1 VKIIFRGTARKAV
14 SPRSLCKQFLLL
26 AFGLSASILLHAQ
39 SEAPGAD
46 EVVLKNGSRLI
57 GTVTA
62 ARDGVVTVET
72 DFAGTLSIAMDQVLS
87 VNAQNPMVV
96 LMSDDSV
103 ITESTLVLNEEELV
117 LGDTGQ
123 VYPLEDLRVV
133 NPDPWELGE
142 GYRWSGLVSVA
153 LDIERGNTDTDEYDS
168 KLESEWRSTRDRY
181 TLKFDADVDRAN
193 STKNA
198 DKWSLL
204 GKYDY
209 FLADPN
215 YVGLVLAGEYDK
227 FKDLNLRYLIGPY
240 LGRQFYDEPVFT
252 FSGELGFSYVNENF
266 VVAED
271 QEYGATNWNLA
282 ASSDYLGGGSSL
294 YFDQIGI
301 WNLKDT
307 SDVIINSTFGL
318 SYPLL
323 WQLEAAA
330 EILLEYDSG
339 AVPGVDELD
348 QTYNFRLGYTW

>member
-1 VKIIFRGTARKAV
+1 MKTVRRVLARAALLPK
-14 SPRSLCKQFLLL
+14 LLNKHFLFL
-26 AFGLSASILLHAQ
+26 ALGLWASVFVQAQ
-39 SEAPGAD
+39 TEAPGED
-46 EVVLKNGSRLI
+46 EVLLKNGSRLI

-72 DFAGTLSIAMDQVLS
+72 DFAGTLSIAMDQVQA
-87 VNAQNPMVV
+87 VNAQNPMIV

-117 LGDTGQ
+117 LGDTRQ
-123 VYPLEDLRVV
+123 AYSLEDLRVV
-133 NPDPWELGE
+133 NPDPWELGQ
-142 GYRWSGLVSVA
+142 GYRWSGLVSLA
-153 LDIERGNTDTDEYDS
+153 LDIERGNTDTDEFDA

-181 TLKFDADVDRAN
+181 TLKFDAEVDEAN
-193 STKNA
+193 GTKNA

-215 YVGLVLAGEYDK
+215 YAGLFAAMEYDK
-227 FKDLNLRYLIGPY
+227 FKDLDLRYLIGPY
-240 LGRQFYDEPVFT
+240 LGRQFYEEPVFT

-266 VVAED
+266 TVAED
-271 QEYGATNWNLA
+271 QEYGAANWTLDV
-282 ASSDYLGGGSSL
+282 SSDYLGGGSSL
-294 YFDQIGI
+294 YFDQLGI

-307 SDVIINSTFGL
+307 SDVIINSRFGL